1 MTIGNGHLRRRRS
14 LGAYRRRERRG
25 ASKLTPFLAALS
37 FLTVFPFIGRRSFSQ
52 REISDSRAYYPTV
65 GLFLGLL
72 LVGVELGGREL
83 FPVYLTA
90 ALLLVVL
97 VVATRGLHLDGFMD
111 VCDGLFGGYT
121 RERRLEI
128 MRDSNV
134 GAFAVAGAASLLILK
149 YGALLSLLTIPSPGK
164 EWSLLLFPMMSR
176 WSMVVALEAFPYVRG
191 DGLGSPFHEGGSRL
205 ATFIAVLIAVLASA
219 VLGGIGGI
227 GLLFGASV
235 LAWFLGKVM
244 SNMLGGLTGDSY
256 GAINEVTE
264 VGVLVAAVALLPH
277 GLIEPLPALLG
288 VF

>member
-1 MTIGNGHLRRRRS
+1 M
-14 LGAYRRRERRG
+14 
-25 ASKLTPFLAALS
+25 
-37 FLTVFPFIGRRSFSQ
+37 FPFIGRRSFNQ

-65 GLFLGLL
+65 GLLLGLL
-72 LVGVELGGREL
+72 LVGMEHGGREL

-90 ALLLVVL
+90 ALLLVVP

-128 MRDSNV
+128 MQDSNV

-164 EWSLLLFPMMSR
+164 EWSLLLFPMLSR
-176 WSMVVALEAFPYVRG
+176 WSMVVALGAFPYVRG
-191 DGLGSPFHEGGSRL
+191 DGLGSPFHQGGAKL
-205 ATFIAVLIAVLASA
+205 ATFIAVVVVVLASA
-219 VLGGIGGI
+219 VLGGFGGL
-227 GLLFGASV
+227 GLLLGASI
-235 LAWFLGKVM
+235 LAWLLGKWM
-244 SNMLGGLTGDSY
+244 ENLLGGLTGDSY

-277 GLIEPLPALLG
+277 GMIEPLPVLLG

>member
-1 MTIGNGHLRRRRS
+1 M
-14 LGAYRRRERRG
+14 
-25 ASKLTPFLAALS
+25 
-37 FLTVFPFIGRRSFSQ
+37 
-52 REISDSRAYYPTV
+52 
-65 GLFLGLL
+65 
-72 LVGVELGGREL
+72 VGVELGGREL

-97 VVATRGLHLDGFMD
+97 VVTTRGLHLDGFMD

-191 DGLGSPFHEGGSRL
+191 DGLGSPFHEEGSRL

-264 VGVLVAAVALLPH
+264 VGVLVTAVALLPH
-277 GLIEPLPALLG
+277 GLIEPLPVLMG
-288 VF
+288 VL

>member
-1 MTIGNGHLRRRRS
+1 MPIGNGHLRRRRS

-97 VVATRGLHLDGFMD
+97 VMATRGLHLDGFMD